1 MRGTLRIDYVTGKII
16 MSREF
21 AKAANN
27 TFSPEYLHLQNVRK
41 DNPTYTVERRT
52 IKKNEEKETWKGLT
66 YSYMELYIRI
76 YEPVETR
83 QAVLDELDKMILIS
97 KCHGKGKR
105 YPVIKKWFLDKYT
118 EVKEFGMP
126 KAEEIAA
133 AAVLPLQQEITE
145 AA

>member
-1 MRGTLRIDYVTGKII
+1 MRGTLRIDYVAGKII

-21 AKAANN
+21 AKAAKD
-27 TFSPEYLHLQNVRK
+27 TFSPEYLHLQEVKR
-41 DNPTYTVERRT
+41 DNPTFTIGRKT
-52 IKKNEEKETWKGLT
+52 IKKNEDKETWKGLT
-66 YSYMELYIRI
+66 YGYMVLYINT

-83 QAVLDELDKMILIS
+83 KAVLDEFEKLIHIS

-126 KAEEIAA
+126 KEEEIAA
-133 AAVLPLQQEITE
+133 AAALTIQPDFKD